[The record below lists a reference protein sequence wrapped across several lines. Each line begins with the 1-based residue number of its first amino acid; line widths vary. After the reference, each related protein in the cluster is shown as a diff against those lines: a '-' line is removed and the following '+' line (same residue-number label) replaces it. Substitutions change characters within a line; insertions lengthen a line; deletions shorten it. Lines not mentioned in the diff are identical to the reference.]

1 MTVFSPWADLREATS
16 YFVSALNI
24 LSFIY
29 GVGDDVILTGSNDF
43 VIRKIQEIERAKFN
57 KKHGGHR
64 LFVSKGSR
72 MDFRCYSHYLLG
84 GQMLRSFSISNFQ
97 GFAEPQTIN
106 LNSGNLIFGEN
117 SSGKSA
123 ILRAILLIS
132 QSHGRTD
139 NNTANYL
146 LRFQGEAV
154 NLASYKNAVHLH
166 QESSI
171 MNFEIDFSP
180 EKVGST
186 KSNIWN
192 WNRGRSSLGENKV
205 SRFRVSLSHGSIGW
219 KQLSVAAFIAE
230 VSSPGEESDV
240 TFHFEPDEAGKPRL
254 VEISDPHETFR
265 RLTKNSSEQDE
276 ALKSAKKAWSGINS
290 MREDLEKYPEAKD
303 LLEKELKRAQ
313 MLLHDAETANRAS
326 TTLEELLKLEFSFA
340 PSTFI
345 PVTRTAL
352 RGSPFEELLY
362 AAHFAFRRAFDFI
375 EYVPGIRD
383 VRERAVAI
391 EQDQSREARSRATRE
406 HSETVVSDYLSRIT
420 NGRYA
425 FVTEWPGLQGNEHLG
440 QYEVTSLVDQ
450 HLDVKVAFRDAGM
463 GLSQVLPVLEAL
475 NRLENRGAGI
485 LLVEQPELHLHPAI
499 QTTLVDLFIEVMEK
513 NPEIQ
518 IFAETHSE
526 SMLLRLEKRV
536 RENPALSERF
546 GVSYVYFDPAHGS
559 QVTEMV
565 FEESEDYSID
575 LPKSFS
581 NLRLEEIL

>member
-1 MTVFSPWADLREATS
+1 
-16 YFVSALNI
+16 
-24 LSFIY
+24 
-29 GVGDDVILTGSNDF
+29 
-43 VIRKIQEIERAKFN
+43 
-57 KKHGGHR
+57 
-64 LFVSKGSR
+64 
-72 MDFRCYSHYLLG
+72 
-84 GQMLRSFSISNFQ
+84 MLRRLSLSNFQ

-117 SSGKSA
+117 SSGKSS

-139 NNTANYL
+139 KKTANYL
-146 LRFQGEAV
+146 LRFQGEAI

-171 MNFEIDFSP
+171 MNFEIDFSS
-180 EKVGST
+180 EGEGST
-186 KSNIWN
+186 NSNRWN

-205 SRFRVSLSHGSIGW
+205 SRFKVSLSHGSIGW

-230 VSSPGEESDV
+230 ASSPSEESDV
-240 TFHFEPDEAGKPRL
+240 TFHFEPDEVGKPRL
-254 VEISDPHETFR
+254 VEIGDPHETFR
-265 RLTKNSSEQDE
+265 RLAKSYSEQDE
-276 ALKSAKKAWSGINS
+276 ILKSAREAWSGINS
-290 MREDLEKYPEAKD
+290 LREDLGKDSETKD
-303 LLEKELKRAQ
+303 LLEKELKRAK
-313 MLLHDAETANRAS
+313 MLLHDAEIANKAS
-326 TTLEELLKLEFSFA
+326 SNLKELLQLEFSFA
-340 PSTFI
+340 PDTFI

-352 RGSPFEELLY
+352 RGSPFEELLS
-362 AAHFAFRRAFDFI
+362 AAHFAFRRAFGLI
-375 EYVPGIRD
+375 EYVPGIRE

-391 EQDQSREARSRATRE
+391 EQNQSRKAPSRARRE
-406 HSETVVSDYLSRIT
+406 HSETVVSDYLNRIT

-513 NPEIQ
+513 HPEIQ

-536 RENPALSERF
+536 RENPELRKRF
-546 GVSYVYFDPAHGS
+546 GVSYVNFDPAKGS
-559 QVTEMV
+559 QVIEMA

-575 LPKSFS
+575 LPRSFS